1 MLIVLSGLPGTGKSA
16 IAEGLAKALAIPV
29 LSVDPIESAVIRA
42 GLPRGFETGY
52 AAYLVAETVADTIL
66 RLGLDCVI
74 DAANYVEL
82 GRNLWRGL
90 AARAGSTMKVI
101 VCTLPHEHTHRA
113 RLSARDRDLAGGEPT
128 WDDVETQRAEWTPWA
143 EQHLVLDSTRP
154 IETNLAEALR
164 YVRDPSN

>member
-1 MLIVLSGLPGTGKSA
+1 VLIVLSGLPGTGKSA

-52 AAYLVAETVADTIL
+52 AAYLVAEAVADATL
-66 RLGLDCVI
+66 KLGLGCVI
-74 DAANYVEL
+74 DAANYVEP
-82 GRNLWRGL
+82 GRDLWRGL

-101 VCTLPHEHTHRA
+101 VCTLPDEDTHRA
-113 RLSARDRDLAGGEPT
+113 RLSARDRGLARREPT

-143 EQHLVLDSTRP
+143 EQHLVLDSSRP
-154 IETNLAEALR
+154 IESNLAEALR
-164 YVRDPSN
+164 YVRSPSN